1 MKQVKN
7 IRPSWLGLMAVL
19 LWVSG
24 CKTCGS
30 HLPPPRPVP
39 DKEAPADAG
48 TVTSPADEPLSTTGC
63 VDGKCKAPWPP
74 PEVPTSF
81 AACPTGSCG
90 PGSQNGRGIYVS
102 NTEVRSYCF
111 RDEHAASPSFP
122 YSFCPESFINTPTG
136 VRLQVRDWTNPN
148 YIRDTPVQAWLEPAS
163 GTRQP
168 VTLKSIRSDQ
178 SRLVIT
184 YETAGQVHEVT
195 GAGLEHVRLGFQLS
209 VIDDVYAYEMK
220 LNAASGAGGPE
231 ELQRYLLSYRY
242 KLGSTPSAWMTHCE
256 DSAAGN
262 RISFL
267 GGKKVDGL
275 TAQVTDEPGVTT
287 LSCET
292 GAISTCLAWGY
303 TPWSSRTGDPRWSD
317 YLFRSCLH
325 AKRAAY
331 FVQFGNFNSYTK
343 SGTHIFKRD
352 PFGINAE
359 RMDHLEAL
367 WSPRGAECLNLANVR
382 RDELRALL
390 TDLKRDTGLR
400 DCTET
405 RWEQNALGRLA
416 TSPESLP

>member
-30 HLPPPRPVP
+30 HLPPPQPVP

-48 TVTSPADEPLSTTGC
+48 TVTPPADKPLSTTGC
-63 VDGKCKAPWPP
+63 GDGKCKVPWPP

-122 YSFCPESFINTPTG
+122 YSFCPELFFNTPTG

-148 YIRDTPVQAWLEPAS
+148 YIRDTAVQAWLEPAS
-163 GTRQP
+163 GARQP

-195 GAGLEHVRLGFQLS
+195 GAGLEQVRLSFQLS
-209 VIDDVYAYEMK
+209 VIDDVYMYEMK
-220 LNAASGAGGPE
+220 LNAVPGNGGPE
-231 ELQRYLLSYRY
+231 EIQRYRLSYRY
-242 KLGSTPSAWMTHCE
+242 KLSSTLSDWIPHCE
-256 DSAAGN
+256 DAAAGN

-275 TAQVTDEPGVTT
+275 TARVTDEPGVTT

-303 TPWSSRTGDPRWSD
+303 TPWSSRTGDPKWSD

-331 FVQFGNFNSYTK
+331 FVQFGDFNSYTV
-343 SGTHIFKRD
+343 SGTEIFKRD
-352 PFGINAE
+352 PFGINSE
-359 RMDHLEAL
+359 QMDHLEAL
-367 WSPRGAECLNLANVR
+367 WSPRGAECLNRGNAR
-382 RDELRALL
+382 HRELLPDSGTL
-390 TDLKRDTGLR
+390 PS
-400 DCTET
+400 CPET
-405 RWEQNALGRLA
+405 RWEQNGFGRLA
-416 TSPESLP
+416 TSPQSLP